1 MLPHHQEI
9 SNVIWHQYQLH
20 IQTNTSRLVKLN
32 KSSTVEFTSELKM
45 QTSLL
50 MAVYSPES
58 MITLIHVSLVWNSK
72 KAMLD
77 HYNKSNTSSTI
88 LPTEINL
95 RATLYL
101 KDSMKEM
108 LRVKLLPKSSR
119 LDQKS
124 MKDGTIK
131 TSMKDHIQTL
141 DSTE

>member
-1 MLPHHQEI
+1 MP
-9 SNVIWHQYQLH
+9 
-20 IQTNTSRLVKLN
+20 
-32 KSSTVEFTSELKM
+32 
-45 QTSLL
+45 TSLL